1 MNRVDRLMA
10 YLLLFQSR
18 GLMRAQDFA
27 GEFEISERTVYRD
40 IQALCE
46 VGVPIVAMPGE
57 GYRLMEG
64 YYLPP
69 ISFSADEARSLYLAI
84 SMLVGL
90 TPPGPTQQAAT
101 SALEKIRAVL
111 PEATLRQVE
120 ALQSVIRF
128 YAFPRPSLTFDDKTF
143 LTLHEAIQQRKIVRL
158 HYHAFSNE
166 ITERDVEPLELA
178 YFDNTWILS
187 GYCRL
192 RQGPRH
198 FRLDRI
204 DRLVLRDEQFKPRE
218 LGSHQQSPGQ
228 ERQTVVVR
236 FDPAVTRW
244 VRERQHFNLVEARD
258 EGVMVYRPSSFEQ
271 IEGWL
276 LSWGDKMEVLEPAE
290 LRERLAATAARVLAQ
305 HQPER
310 LEIEDRP
317 LRTTLP

>member
-18 GLMRAQDFA
+18 GLLRAQDFA
-27 GEFEISERTVYRD
+27 QEFEISERTVYRD

-69 ISFSADEARSLYLAI
+69 ITFSADEARSLYLAI

-90 TPPGPTQQAAT
+90 ATPGRTQIAAM

-111 PEATLRQVE
+111 PAATLRQVE
-120 ALQSVIRF
+120 SLQAIIHF
-128 YAFPRPSLTFDDKTF
+128 YTLPGLSLNFDDKTF
-143 LTLHEAIQQRKIVRL
+143 LTLQEATHQRCVVHLR
-158 HYHAFSNE
+158 YHALHTNE
-166 ITERDVEPLELA
+166 VTERDVEPVGLVFLDKA
-178 YFDNTWILS
+178 WFLS

-192 RQGPRH
+192 RQGPRF

-204 DRLVLRDEQFKPRE
+204 DRLAVRDEHFTPHDIN
-218 LGSHQQSPGQ
+218 LGDRPARAESLIV
-228 ERQTVVVR
+228 TVR
-236 FDPAVTRW
+236 FDPTIVRW
-244 VRERQHFNLVEARD
+244 VRERQHYSWVEEHTSPTGSAPGGG
-258 EGVMVYRPSSFEQ
+258 ETIMVYRPRSFEQ

-276 LSWGDKMEVLEPAE
+276 LGWGDKMEVLEPLA
-290 LRERLAATAARVLAQ
+290 LRQRLATAAARILSR
-305 HQPER
+305 HRES
-310 LEIEDRP
+310 
-317 LRTTLP
+317 